1 MRICPFIE
9 NFHCHAWSGN
19 VNNGENSSFLRIYV
33 TKDNAISEPTWNLD
47 INTVLFILF
56 LKETIEMIILIS
68 WISLWQTLLNLC
80 LLLGRRFEMTKK
92 FDLRFCLQGST
103 KVTIFKTLSALLD
116 ITSMSRFETDRIFLK
131 CNFKIWVWLIRRIRR
146 FRRIRRSSNFLFYF

>member
-80 LLLGRRFEMTKK
+80 LLLGLSHLAALCKIRPHICESTIKK
-92 FDLRFCLQGST
+92 HFYAIIFNIYHAN
-103 KVTIFKTLSALLD
+103 TIIHPKTL
-116 ITSMSRFETDRIFLK
+116 IPRIKK
-131 CNFKIWVWLIRRIRR
+131 CLA
-146 FRRIRRSSNFLFYF
+146 